1 MEARTAD
8 ELVEAVAAADAA
20 DEGLLVMAGG
30 SNLVIADAGFEG
42 TVVRVLTR
50 GISADTRG
58 DRVRLFVAAGEPWD
72 ELVSLCV
79 AEGLAGIECLS
90 GIPGSTGATPIQN
103 VGAYGQE
110 VADRIASVRAYDREA
125 RTDVELAPTECK
137 FAYRSSVFRRSTR
150 YVVLGLT
157 FVLERSCAGRPVRYA
172 ELARVLGEEPGAAV
186 SGA

>member
-1 MEARTAD
+1 MEATTAD

-50 GISADTRG
+50 GISADTRK
-58 DRVRLFVAAGEPWD
+58 DRVRLLVAAGEPWN
-72 ELVSLCV
+72 ELVAHCV

-103 VGAYGQE
+103 VGAYG
-110 VADRIASVRAYDREA
+110 
-125 RTDVELAPTECK
+125 
-137 FAYRSSVFRRSTR
+137 
-150 YVVLGLT
+150 
-157 FVLERSCAGRPVRYA
+157 
-172 ELARVLGEEPGAAV
+172 
-186 SGA
+186 

>member
-50 GISADTRG
+50 GISADTG
-58 DRVRLFVAAGEPWD
+58 KDRVRVLVAAGEPWD
-72 ELVSLCV
+72 ELVAHCV

-125 RTDVELAPTECK
+125 RTDVELAP
-137 FAYRSSVFRRSTR
+137 RSAS
-150 YVVLGLT
+150 LPI
-157 FVLERSCAGRPVRYA
+157 A
-172 ELARVLGEEPGAAV
+172 LAS
-186 SGA
+186 SGARLATWCSA

>member
-1 MEARTAD
+1 MEERYDVPLSDLTTLRLGGRARRLVEARTAD

-50 GISADTRG
+50 GISADTRT
-58 DRVRLFVAAGEPWD
+58 DRVRLLLAAGEPWD

-90 GIPGSTGATPIQN
+90 GIPRAARATPI
-103 VGAYGQE
+103 Y
-110 VADRIASVRAYDREA
+110 
-125 RTDVELAPTECK
+125 K
-137 FAYRSSVFRRSTR
+137 
-150 YVVLGLT
+150 
-157 FVLERSCAGRPVRYA
+157 
-172 ELARVLGEEPGAAV
+172 
-186 SGA
+186 SGAH